1 MSSNRSK
8 SEMPPEIPSTTIS
21 YYYVERSVS
30 INESTRFPIIAQAKV
45 KRHSVAAKD
54 LQRLMLPLASELE
67 IDSPTVETKTDDP
80 LAVSKRNELFKFYVL
95 YLHYL
100 IINNRMI
107 LMQ

>member
-1 MSSNRSK
+1 MSVDRSK
-8 SEMPPEIPSTTIS
+8 SEMPPEVPSTIIH
-21 YYYVERSVS
+21 YNYVERSVS
-30 INESTRFPIIAQAKV
+30 INEPTRFPIITQTKV

-95 YLHYL
+95 YLQYF

-107 LMQ
+107 LIQ